1 MIGSGLARDWVGRR
15 GFLRGTGGAGLLAGL
30 AAGGISGAVPA
41 RADDLVA
48 PPGPAQ
54 ALRLLM
60 AGNQRWAS
68 GMAKH
73 PRQSVAWRH
82 QVAHHQSPFA
92 TVISCI
98 DSRVP
103 PEIVFDRG
111 LGDMFVI
118 RTGAQAL
125 DDRVVLGSLEFGP
138 VNYPSSRLLF
148 VLGHQECGAV
158 AAAIRHIRS
167 GVPAP
172 GHIQAVVDALR
183 PAYQVAKG
191 QPGNL
196 LDNMIMAQTRLTVRR
211 LKRDPVLAKLVAT
224 ENLTIVGGHYRLD
237 SGVVRI
243 IA

>member
-1 MIGSGLARDWVGRR
+1 ME
-15 GFLRGTGGAGLLAGL
+15 
-30 AAGGISGAVPA
+30 
-41 RADDLVA
+41 
-48 PPGPAQ
+48 
-54 ALRLLM
+54 
-60 AGNQRWAS
+60 GNQRWAS

-92 TVISCI
+92 TVVSCI

-118 RTGAQAL
+118 RTGAQTL
-125 DDRVVLGSLEFGP
+125 DDLVVLASVEFGP

-148 VLGHQECGAV
+148 VLGHQGCGAV

-167 GVPAP
+167 GIPAP
-172 GHIQAVVDALR
+172 GHIQAVVNALR
-183 PAYQVAKG
+183 PAYHVAKG

-196 LDNMIMAQTRLTVRR
+196 LDNMIRAQTRLTVQR
-211 LKRDPVLAKLVAT
+211 LRRDPVLTRLIAT
-224 ENLTIVGGHYRLD
+224 EGLTIVGGHYELP
-237 SGVVRI
+237 GGAVQI